1 MPVERIIRLADA
13 EWSITE
19 SDGAETGAVCLLDA
33 GGRTYSIL
41 RNGAV
46 PTRLTTRD
54 ILTLLDWIKR
64 AD

>member
-19 SDGAETGAVCLLDA
+19 IDGTETGAVCLLDV
-33 GGRTYSIL
+33 GDRTYSIL

-46 PTRLTTRD
+46 PTRLTARD
-54 ILTLLDWIKR
+54 ILTLLDCIER